1 MSSLLRLPGASA
13 IAVVCA
19 ACGGGGSEGSQ
30 SGDASIASKDAGVSA
45 DGRMAVGPDGA
56 PGCDGCSGGSDGG
69 DAGMSPGGDGGAI
82 HDGGDGGTIHDGG
95 AIRDGGDSG
104 AIRDAGDG
112 GVIPGSDGGSDGGG
126 PGTSTSVLTYHNDN
140 GRTGQCQ
147 AETILTPSNVK
158 STTFGKKFAQPV
170 DGYVYAQPLVVAG
183 LTIGGKAHDVVFVVT
198 ESNSIYAFDANTSG
212 PVLWHTN
219 VGTSLSCSDLD
230 DCGDLVPGAGI
241 TGTPVIDP
249 ATETIYL
256 VALSK
261 DSAGGHHR
269 LHAIDLTTGA
279 EKFGG
284 PVDISP
290 AAPGSGANSQSGTVA
305 FDPKTH
311 YQRAA
316 LLLSGGVVY
325 IGIGGNAESDSNN
338 HGWIVGYKASNL
350 TSTMTFCTSPNDL
363 WSSVWQSGGGLSS
376 DSAGY
381 VYAETAN
388 GTFDVDTGGSDYGD
402 SALKLDSTGTVIDYF
417 TPYNQA
423 DLSSADI
430 DFGSANP
437 VILPDQSGS
446 APHELLASGKPGIL
460 YLINRDKMGHFQ
472 SGSDSQIVQSVPAF
486 PNTSGVTSGIFM
498 SPAYWNGN
506 VYVSGIGDSVQAF
519 ALSAGKLSKSPTS
532 QTAQTF
538 SFPGATL
545 SVSSNGTAAGIV
557 WVLDGNAG
565 ILYAYD
571 ATNLASELYDST
583 QASGGR
589 DTAGQ
594 PVKFAVPTIANGHV
608 YVGTQTE
615 LDVYGL
621 MP

>member
-1 MSSLLRLPGASA
+1 
-13 IAVVCA
+13 V
-19 ACGGGGSEGSQ
+19 
-30 SGDASIASKDAGVSA
+30 
-45 DGRMAVGPDGA
+45 
-56 PGCDGCSGGSDGG
+56 
-69 DAGMSPGGDGGAI
+69 SPGGDGGE
-82 HDGGDGGTIHDGG
+82 GGV
-95 AIRDGGDSG
+95 IRDGGDSG
-104 AIRDAGDG
+104 VTRDGGDG
-112 GVIPGSDGGSDGGG
+112 GVTRDGGDGGG
-126 PGTSTSVLTYHNDN
+126 GGDGGVSPDANAGSDAGGVGMSASVLTFHNDN
-140 GRTGQCQ
+140 GRTGQYQ
-147 AETILTPSNVK
+147 VETTLTPSKVN
-158 STTFGKKFAQPV
+158 STTFAKKFALPV
-170 DGYVYAQPLVVAG
+170 DSYVYAQPLFVPG
-183 LTIGGKAHDVVFVVT
+183 LTVNGKAHDVVFVVT
-198 ESNSIYAFDANTSG
+198 ESNSVYAFDANTAA
-212 PVLWHTN
+212 PALWHTN
-219 VGTSLSCSDLD
+219 VGMSLSCSDLN

-249 ATETIYL
+249 ATQTMYL

-261 DSAGGHHR
+261 DSAGSHHR
-269 LHAIDLTTGA
+269 LHAIDLTTGGD
-279 EKFGG
+279 KFGG
-284 PVDISP
+284 PVDVSP
-290 AAPGSGANSQSGTVA
+290 TATGSGANSQNGTVA

-316 LLLSGGVVY
+316 LLLAGGVVY
-325 IGIGGNAESDSNN
+325 VGIGGNAESNNDN
-338 HGWIVGYKASNL
+338 HGWIVGYKASDL

-388 GTFDVDTGGSDYGD
+388 GAFDVDTGGSDYGD
-402 SALKLDSTGTVIDYF
+402 SALKLDSTGKVIDYF

-423 DLSSADI
+423 ALSSADI

-446 APHELLASGKPGIL
+446 VPHELLASGKPGVL
-460 YLINRDKMGHFQ
+460 YLINRDKMGHFH

-506 VYVSGIGDSVQAF
+506 VYVSGIDGSVQAF

-532 QTAQTF
+532 QTGQTF
-538 SFPGATL
+538 SFPGATV
-545 SVSSNGTAAGIV
+545 SVSSDGATAGIV
-557 WVLDGNAG
+557 WVLDGAG
-565 ILYAYD
+565 GVLYAYD

-589 DTAGQ
+589 DTPGQ

-621 MP
+621 IP